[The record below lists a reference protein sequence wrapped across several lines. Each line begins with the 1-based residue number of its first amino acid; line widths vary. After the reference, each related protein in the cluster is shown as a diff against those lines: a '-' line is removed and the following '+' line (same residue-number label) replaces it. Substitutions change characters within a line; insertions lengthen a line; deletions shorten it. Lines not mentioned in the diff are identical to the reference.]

1 MTIKVDIKSNGFE
14 VKDRLFD
21 YVNKKAG
28 KLDRYLNDLEE
39 VKVELTYAKSSKMIN
54 DRFVAQITLL
64 GKKIMLRSE
73 ERADDIYP
81 AFDAAMDKI
90 QRRIE
95 RFKGKRFR
103 GRGDGVSVGQA
114 TLEMEQDVHLE
125 ESAVK
130 EEPLIARRK
139 KFILY
144 PMDEYEAMEQSKLL
158 GHEDFFVFF
167 NMNTNSVNVLYTR
180 RDGTY
185 GLIETEMA

>member
-1 MTIKVDIKSNGFE
+1 MAVNVDIRSNGFE
-14 VKDRLFD
+14 VRDRLFD

-28 KLDRYLNDLEE
+28 KLDRYINDLDE
-39 VKVELTYAKSSKMIN
+39 VRVELTYAKSAKMTT

-95 RFKGKRFR
+95 RFKGKRYR
-103 GRGDGVSVGQA
+103 GRGDGVSVAQA
-114 TLEMEQDVHLE
+114 VLEMEQDVQIE
-125 ESAVK
+125 EMAIE
-130 EEPLIARRK
+130 EEPVIARRK

-144 PMDEYEAMEQSKLL
+144 PMDEYEAVEQSKLL

-167 NMNTNSVNVLYTR
+167 NMETNSVNVLYTR

>member
-1 MTIKVDIKSNGFE
+1 MAVKVDIRSNGFE
-14 VKDRLFD
+14 VRDRLFD

-28 KLDRYLNDLEE
+28 KLDRYINDLDE
-39 VKVELTYAKSSKMIN
+39 VRVELTYAKSAKMTT

-95 RFKGKRFR
+95 RFKGKRYR
-103 GRGDGVSVGQA
+103 GRGDGVSVAQA
-114 TLEMEQDVHLE
+114 VLEMEQDVQME
-125 ESAVK
+125 EIAIE
-130 EEPLIARRK
+130 EEPVIARRK

-144 PMDEYEAMEQSKLL
+144 PMDEYEAVEQSKLL

-167 NMNTNSVNVLYTR
+167 NMETNSVNVLYTR

>member
-95 RFKGKRFR
+95 RFKGKRSR

-114 TLEMEQDVHLE
+114 TLEMEQEVHLE
-125 ESAVK
+125 EFAVG

>member
-1 MTIKVDIKSNGFE
+1 MAVKVDIRSNGFE
-14 VKDRLFD
+14 VRDRLFD

-28 KLDRYLNDLEE
+28 KLDRYINDLDE
-39 VKVELTYAKSSKMIN
+39 VRVELTYAKSAKLTT

-81 AFDAAMDKI
+81 AFDTAMDKI

-95 RFKGKRFR
+95 RFKGKRYR

-114 TLEMEQDVHLE
+114 ALEMEQEVQME
-125 ESAVK
+125 EVAIE
-130 EEPLIARRK
+130 EEPVIARRK

-144 PMDEYEAMEQSKLL
+144 PMDEYEAVEQSKLL

-167 NMNTNSVNVLYTR
+167 NMETNSVNVLYTR

>member
-1 MTIKVDIKSNGFE
+1 MAVKVDIRSNGFE
-14 VKDRLFD
+14 VRDRLFD

-28 KLDRYLNDLEE
+28 KLDRYINDLDE
-39 VKVELTYAKSSKMIN
+39 VRVELTYAKSAKMTT

-95 RFKGKRFR
+95 RFKGKRYR
-103 GRGDGVSVGQA
+103 GRGDGVSVAQA
-114 TLEMEQDVHLE
+114 VLEMEQDVQME
-125 ESAVK
+125 EMAVE
-130 EEPLIARRK
+130 EEPVIARRK

-144 PMDEYEAMEQSKLL
+144 PMDEYEAVEQSKLL

-167 NMNTNSVNVLYTR
+167 NMETNSVNVLYTR